1 MARVPEVNR
10 EDLLPEQQHI
20 FDEIGR
26 SRNGRVGAPFKI
38 LLNSPEAAGRVA
50 HLGAYVR
57 FESTLSPVQHSLTA
71 LTVAREMD
79 CQFEWTVNE
88 GSGRAA
94 GVREEAIEALRHRRA
109 PEGLTPEETV
119 VVRYG
124 QELLRNQRVSD
135 ETYQAAVQLLG
146 RQGVTDLTVSY
157 GYYTFVACAMNAF
170 EVEPDLG
177 RRPTLPIGLPG
188 EFAGAPD

>member
-1 MARVPEVNR
+1 MARVPEVKR

-38 LLNSPEAAGRVA
+38 LLNSPEPAGRVA

-57 FESTLSPVQHSLTA
+57 FESTLSPEQHSLTA
-71 LTVAREMD
+71 LTVARELD

-88 GSGRAA
+88 NSGRAA

-109 PEGLTPEETV
+109 PQGLTPEEAI

-124 QELLRNQRVSD
+124 LELLRNHRISD

-146 RQGVTDLTVSY
+146 LQGVTDLTISF

-177 RRPTLPIGLPG
+177 RPPTLPI
-188 EFAGAPD
+188 